1 MIQVIAGLLG
11 IMGWSSILQ
20 EEKPASFLSPLL
32 LVLLVSN
39 TFIVFYTAHL
49 GGLIRRLDLMMG
61 L

>member
-11 IMGWSSILQ
+11 IMGWFSILQ

-32 LVLLVSN
+32 LILLVSN
-39 TFIVFYTAHL
+39 TSIVFYTANL

-61 L
+61 